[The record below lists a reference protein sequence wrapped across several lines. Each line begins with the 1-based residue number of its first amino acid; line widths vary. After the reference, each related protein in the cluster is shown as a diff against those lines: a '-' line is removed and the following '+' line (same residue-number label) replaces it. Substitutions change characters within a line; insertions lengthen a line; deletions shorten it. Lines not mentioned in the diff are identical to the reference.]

1 MKRYRPLKG
10 IDWVVVLLWTVI
22 MCFILYFLTGCAKT
36 QKIAEY
42 DVLWSDGKCIFHAKG
57 MTIEQAQD
65 LRKHWNFENCDV
77 QVKASDNAGKG
88 VKKQ

>member
-1 MKRYRPLKG
+1 M
-10 IDWVVVLLWTVI
+10 VI
-22 MCFILYFLTGCAKT
+22 VCGVAIILIILYFLTGCAKT

-77 QVKASDNAGKG
+77 QVEASDNAGKG